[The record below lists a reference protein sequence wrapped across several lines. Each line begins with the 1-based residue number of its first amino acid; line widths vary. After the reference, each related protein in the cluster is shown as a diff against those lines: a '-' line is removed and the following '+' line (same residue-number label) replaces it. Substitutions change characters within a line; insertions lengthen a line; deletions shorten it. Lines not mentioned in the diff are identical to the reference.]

1 MQSEVEAARSARRYA
16 QHQGHDNGRDDGSGG
31 VLDVSRSDRQ
41 SNNTPHS
48 GSSAAV
54 IALENE
60 ISQMEAH
67 VSAQRMSKMQ
77 QYAANK
83 KIKMLK
89 AKLIRQKRADAK
101 ARK

>member
-1 MQSEVEAARSARRYA
+1 
-16 QHQGHDNGRDDGSGG
+16 
-31 VLDVSRSDRQ
+31 
-41 SNNTPHS
+41 
-48 GSSAAV
+48 
-54 IALENE
+54 
-60 ISQMEAH
+60 
-67 VSAQRMSKMQ
+67 MSKMQ